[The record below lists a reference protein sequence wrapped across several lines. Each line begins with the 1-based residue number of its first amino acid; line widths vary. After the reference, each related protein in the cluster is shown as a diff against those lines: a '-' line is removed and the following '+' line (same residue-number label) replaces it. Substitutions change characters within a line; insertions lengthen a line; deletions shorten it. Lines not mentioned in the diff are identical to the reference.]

1 MKFKDNSS
9 KEAATKHLENMLREV
24 HYSYPP
30 ITGRL
35 PLAIDI
41 GANLGAFS
49 ITYCRNFTKI
59 IAIEPNL
66 DTLRA
71 FNYTLTENGIDN
83 VHLYNYAVGNT
94 CGTTKLYRGGGEQI
108 SGNASTACQVGEY
121 EEVPAIDFQ
130 GVMNLAGNNYIDY
143 MKIDCEGAEYD
154 FLQGQDLSNIYC
166 ITGEYHG
173 SNIQQQNKLWSHLK
187 KTHDITLVQEKNI
200 FACRKK
206 G

>member
-9 KEAATKHLENMLREV
+9 KEEANKHLKDMLREV
-24 HYSYPP
+24 HYSYPA

-49 ITYCRNFTKI
+49 ITYRHNFTKI

-94 CGTTKLYRGGGEQI
+94 CGTTKLYRGGGEGI
-108 SGNASTACQVGEY
+108 SGNASTTYGQGEY

-154 FLQGQDLSNIYC
+154 FLQDQDLSNIYH
-166 ITGEYHG
+166 IAGEYHAC
-173 SNIQQQNKLWSHLK
+173 NKRKQERLWSHISH
-187 KTHDITLVQEKNI
+187 THRLTLVKKWNI
-200 FACRKK
+200 FTCRKK